1 MDSDAR
7 PLAITLT
14 ASVNPAPH
22 AARAT
27 AVAAAPTT
35 PSGGRPLTRTSLATT
50 IVFLGLAA
58 LDTFEPTTLVSGSW
72 WLVLLLVWL
81 VPWPPRAFDTAR
93 PMQMRWDEIQ
103 ALVTLAVFS
112 WLYLRANT
120 ALLEAAT
127 HWAFPQLEGKLIAL
141 NFVLQDVVVG
151 LVTAALFARPLQR
164 GFPRQT
170 VTVAFLVSV
179 PWFILTCTDTAF
191 DLVRWSEK
199 LTGNGVFLFEALFP
213 PLLLMHACA
222 RLDTTAT
229 PPGPRFTAA
238 RLRALLDRGPR
249 WRMPSMLP
257 PVLALTLLAIGVR
270 AHFDDAANLNAV
282 LGTLLT
288 TLLPLCALLLTVAAV
303 HEMRKRRGLHPH
315 PGHWRRFTG
324 RFDDASAVLMLSLLW
339 SWVFFVDA
347 PLAEHYAR
355 DTIASLPGPDWAID
369 YDARRKTLTLSGEY
383 QFGVA
388 EAFAAALEKY
398 PHARTVELAGPGGRE
413 MEGLAIAYAIEDR
426 NLVTRAVGDCDS
438 ACTLAFLAGRERILH
453 QDGRLGF
460 HAVSSP
466 VYVWNLNENY
476 DGYLASRGV
485 PPEFIARAAAT
496 PSDDM
501 WYPTRDELLAAHVI
515 TAVR

>member
-1 MDSDAR
+1 MNIDAHPL
-7 PLAITLT
+7 PLAANST
-14 ASVNPAPH
+14 PH
-22 AARAT
+22 AARDT
-27 AVAAAPTT
+27 AAAAAPTT
-35 PSGGRPLTRTSLATT
+35 PGGGRPFTRTSLATT
-50 IVFLGLAA
+50 LVFLGLAA
-58 LDTFEPTTLVSGSW
+58 LDTVEPTTLVSGSW

-81 VPWPPRAFDTAR
+81 LPWPRRAFDTAR
-93 PMQMRWDEIQ
+93 PLQMRWDEIQ
-103 ALVTLAVFS
+103 ALVTLAVVS

-170 VTVAFLVSV
+170 VAIAFLISV

-191 DLVRWSEK
+191 DLARWSEK
-199 LTGNGVFLFEALFP
+199 PTGNVVFLFEALFP

-222 RLDTTAT
+222 RLNTTAA
-229 PPGPRFTAA
+229 PPGPRSTTV
-238 RLRALLDRGPR
+238 RWRALRDRYPR
-249 WRMPSMLP
+249 WRSPSMLP
-257 PVLALTLLAIGVR
+257 LVLLLTLLAIGARVY
-270 AHFDDAANLNAV
+270 FDDAANLNAM

-288 TLLPLCALLLTVAAV
+288 TLLPLCALLLTVTTV
-303 HEMRKRRGLHPH
+303 HEMRKRRGLRPH
-315 PGHWRRFTG
+315 PGRWQRFTG
-324 RFDDASAVLMLSLLW
+324 RFDDAFAVLMLSLLW

-398 PHARTVELAGPGGRE
+398 PHAHTVELASPGGRAN
-413 MEGLAIAYAIEDR
+413 EGLAIAFAIEDR
-426 NLVTRAVGDCDS
+426 NLVTRAIGDCES

-453 QDGRLGF
+453 KDGRLGF

-466 VYVWNLNENY
+466 VYALDLNDDY
-476 DGYLASRGV
+476 DRYLASRGV
-485 PPEFIARAAAT
+485 TADFIARASAT

-501 WYPTRDELLAAHVI
+501 WYPTHAELLAAHI
-515 TAVR
+515 LTAID

>member
-1 MDSDAR
+1 MAGAAPRLAR
-7 PLAITLT
+7 ALA
-14 ASVNPAPH
+14 
-22 AARAT
+22 AARIRHR
-27 AVAAAPTT
+27 APD
-35 PSGGRPLTRTSLATT
+35 SNALGRDP
-50 IVFLGLAA
+50 
-58 LDTFEPTTLVSGSW
+58 GSCH
-72 WLVLLLVWL
+72 
-81 VPWPPRAFDTAR
+81 AR
-93 PMQMRWDEIQ
+93 
-103 ALVTLAVFS
+103 VFS

-120 ALLEAAT
+120 ALLETAT

-170 VTVAFLVSV
+170 VAVAFLIAV

-213 PLLLMHACA
+213 PLAA
-222 RLDTTAT
+222 D
-229 PPGPRFTAA
+229 A
-238 RLRALLDRGPR
+238 RLRARARRPPPHRPVRRSPR
-249 WRMPSMLP
+249 PASGHSSIAARAGECRPCCRPSS
-257 PVLALTLLAIGVR
+257 ALTLLAIGVR
-270 AHFDDAANLNAV
+270 AHFDDDANLNAV

-303 HEMRKRRGLHPH
+303 HDMRKRRGARRTLGSATLHRSL
-315 PGHWRRFTG
+315 RR
-324 RFDDASAVLMLSLLW
+324 RLAVLMLSLLW

-347 PLAEHYAR
+347 PLAEHYAK

-388 EAFAAALEKY
+388 EAFAAALEKH
-398 PHARTVELAGPGGRE
+398 PHAHTVELAGPGGRE
-413 MEGLAIAYAIEDR
+413 MEGLAIAHAIEDR

-438 ACTLAFLAGRERILH
+438 ACTLAFLAGRERILA
-453 QDGRLGF
+453 RRRPLGF

>member
-14 ASVNPAPH
+14 ASENPEPH
-22 AARAT
+22 AARNT

-35 PSGGRPLTRTSLATT
+35 PGGGRPLTRTSLATT
-50 IVFLGLAA
+50 VVFLGLAA
-58 LDTFEPTTLVSGSW
+58 LDTVEPTTLVSGSW

-81 VPWPPRAFDTAR
+81 MPWPPRAFDTAR
-93 PMQMRWDEIQ
+93 PIQMRWAGIQ

-127 HWAFPQLEGKLIAL
+127 HWAFPQLEGKFIAL

-164 GFPRQT
+164 AFPRQT
-170 VTVAFLVSV
+170 VAVAFLVSV

-191 DLVRWSEK
+191 DLVRWSER

-222 RLDTTAT
+222 RLNAIAT
-229 PPGPRFTAA
+229 PPGPRFNTA
-238 RLRALLDRGPR
+238 RLSALLDRGPR
-249 WRMPSMLP
+249 WRIPSMLP
-257 PVLALTLLAIGVR
+257 LVLALTLLAIGAR
-270 AHFDDAANLNAV
+270 TYFDDDANLNAV

-288 TLLPLCALLLTVAAV
+288 TLLPLCALLLTVTAV
-303 HEMRKRRGLHPH
+303 HEIRRRRGARPY
-315 PGHWRRFTG
+315 PGRWRRLTS
-324 RFDDASAVLMLSLLW
+324 RFEDAFAVLMLSLLW

-347 PLAEHYAR
+347 PLAERYAR

-383 QFGVA
+383 QLGVA
-388 EAFAAALEKY
+388 EAFAATLEKY
-398 PHARTVELAGPGGRE
+398 PHAHTVELASPGGRE
-413 MEGLAIAYAIEDR
+413 VEGLAIAYAIEDR
-426 NLVTRAVGDCDS
+426 NLVTRAVGDCES
-438 ACTLAFLAGRERILH
+438 ACTLAFLAGRERIL
-453 QDGRLGF
+453 QKDGRLGF

-466 VYVWNLNENY
+466 VYIWNLNDNY

-485 PPEFIARAAAT
+485 PTEFIARAAAT

-501 WYPTRDELLAAHVI
+501 WYPTHAELLAAHVI
-515 TAVR
+515 TAVH